1 MAPRCD
7 GSSCRRRRSRLTPA
21 LAPPQLEAA
30 GGEHA
35 EGRAAMDRLKAQLD
49 ALERAAR
56 EGAAARDAA
65 PNHGGG
71 GAEADLARQ
80 AAALEARL
88 AAVDARVAA
97 LNAPAAEIVRAA
109 GGGWLGEVQAAAA
122 ARPEGGHNG
131 G

>member
-1 MAPRCD
+1 
-7 GSSCRRRRSRLTPA
+7 
-21 LAPPQLEAA
+21 
-30 GGEHA
+30 
-35 EGRAAMDRLKAQLD
+35 MDRLKAQLE

-56 EGAAARDAA
+56 EGAAAHDAA
-65 PNHGGG
+65 PNHGG

-97 LNAPAAEIVRAA
+97 LDAPAAEIVRAA